1 MGFRDL
7 GFRVPCRLLLHSQ
20 HGRLSLDRIFCV
32 PGERERDARSLKLEP
47 IACTRQV
54 FTADGEAAESS
65 AGRIAKMHEVLPS
78 LQATTVLPSLQAT
91 TVAACTQRNGAW
103 RRL

>member
-1 MGFRDL
+1 MTGFSA
-7 GFRVPCRLLLHSQ
+7 CQ
-20 HGRLSLDRIFCV
+20 
-32 PGERERDARSLKLEP
+32 ERERDARSLKLEP

-78 LQATTVLPSLQAT
+78 LQATTV
-91 TVAACTQRNGAW
+91 AACTQRNGAW